1 MSAKEIQEM
10 LVPFFLDT
18 GEAVVVI
25 VLTMVLYA
33 LAHRGIHR
41 MQQRGKL
48 AKPVTTV
55 CLQIMR
61 WLFLLVGLLLVLQAY
76 GVLNNAW
83 AALTTMLG
91 LVAIGF
97 VAVWSIL
104 SNVLCSVILLAVRP
118 FQVDDTL
125 ELPGAGLRGRVVN
138 FNMIFTRFETED
150 GATIQ
155 VPNNLFFQQ
164 AVKRWAGASHV
175 QLDEQLT
182 KDEDYSA

>member
-61 WLFLLVGLLLVLQAY
+61 WLFLLVGLLLGPATNLATLGFLRSSY
-76 GVLNNAW
+76 GPR
-83 AALTTMLG
+83 AAVAAVVA
-91 LVAIGF
+91 LV
-97 VAVWSIL
+97 
-104 SNVLCSVILLAVRP
+104 
-118 FQVDDTL
+118 
-125 ELPGAGLRGRVVN
+125 GA
-138 FNMIFTRFETED
+138 
-150 GATIQ
+150 A
-155 VPNNLFFQQ
+155 
-164 AVKRWAGASHV
+164 
-175 QLDEQLT
+175 
-182 KDEDYSA
+182 